1 MTTLEQWKNNQRA
14 IMMSDRD
21 YTLILDKSGSM
32 STPDQAGGRSR
43 WDIAQEST
51 LALARKCEQF
61 DPDGITVYVFSGKFK
76 RYEEV
81 TSAKVA
87 QVFMEN
93 DPAGTTN
100 LAGVLLHATQNYFQR
115 KAAGKAK
122 PNGETILVVTDGE
135 PDDRKAVFEVI
146 IDATRKMDRDEELG
160 ISIIQVGSDPQA
172 TKFLKA
178 LDDQLQGVGAKFDIC
193 DTVTLDD
200 LEDMSLADVLMNA
213 ITD

>member
-1 MTTLEQWKNNQRA
+1 
-14 IMMSDRD
+14 MMSDRD

-43 WDIAQEST
+43 WEIAQEST

-61 DPDGITVYVFSGKFK
+61 DPDGITVYLFSGRFK
-76 RYEEV
+76 RYDDV

-87 QVFMEN
+87 QIFLEN

-100 LAGVLLHATQNYFQR
+100 LAGVLQDALNNYFQR
-115 KAAGKAK
+115 KAAGKTK
-122 PNGETILVVTDGE
+122 PNGETILVITDGE
-135 PDDRKAVFEVI
+135 PDDRKAVFETI
-146 IDATRKMDRDEELG
+146 IHATRQMERDEELG
-160 ISIIQVGSDPQA
+160 ISIIQVGSDAQA

-178 LDDQLQGVGAKFDIC
+178 LDDQLQSVGAKFDIC
-193 DTVTLDD
+193 DTITLED

>member
-1 MTTLEQWKNNQRA
+1 
-14 IMMSDRD
+14 MSDRD

-61 DPDGITVYVFSGKFK
+61 DPDGLTVYVFSGRFK
-76 RYEEV
+76 RYEDV

-87 QVFMEN
+87 QIFLEN

-100 LAGVLLHATQNYFQR
+100 LAGVLQNALDNYFQR
-115 KAAGKAK
+115 KAAGKTK
-122 PNGETILVVTDGE
+122 LNGETILVVTDGE

-146 IDATRKMDRDEELG
+146 INATRQMDRDEELA
-160 ISIIQVGSDPQA
+160 ISMIQVGSDAQA

-178 LDDQLQGVGAKFDIC
+178 LDDQLQSVGAKFDIC
-193 DTVTLDD
+193 DTITLDD
-200 LEDMSLADVLMNA
+200 MEDMSLADILMNA

>member
-1 MTTLEQWKNNQRA
+1 MK
-14 IMMSDRD
+14 DRD

-32 STPDQAGGRSR
+32 STPDQQSGKSR

-61 DPDGITVYVFSGKFK
+61 DPDGITVYLFSGKFK
-76 RYEEV
+76 RYDDV

-87 QVFMEN
+87 QIFQEN

-100 LAGVLLHATQNYFQR
+100 LAAVLQDAVNNYFQR
-115 KAAGKAK
+115 KAAGQTK
-122 PNGETILVVTDGE
+122 PNGETILVITDGE
-135 PDDRKAVFEVI
+135 PDDRRAVFEVI
-146 IDATRKMDRDEELG
+146 ITATRQMERDEELA
-160 ISIIQVGSDPQA
+160 ITMIQVGSDAQA

-213 ITD
+213 IND

>member
-1 MTTLEQWKNNQRA
+1 
-14 IMMSDRD
+14 MMSDRD

-43 WDIAQEST
+43 WEIAQEST

-61 DPDGITVYVFSGKFK
+61 DPDGLTIYVFSGRFK
-76 RYEEV
+76 RYDDV

-87 QVFMEN
+87 QIFLEN

-100 LAGVLLHATQNYFQR
+100 LASVLQDALNNYFKR
-115 KAAGKAK
+115 KAAGKTKA
-122 PNGETILVVTDGE
+122 NGETILVITDGE

-146 IDATRKMDRDEELG
+146 IQATRQMERDEELA

-178 LDDQLQGVGAKFDIC
+178 LDDQLQSVGAKFDIC

>member
-1 MTTLEQWKNNQRA
+1 
-14 IMMSDRD
+14 MSDRD

-43 WDIAQEST
+43 WEIAQEST

-61 DPDGITVYVFSGKFK
+61 DPDGLTVYVFSGRFK
-76 RYEEV
+76 RYDDV

-87 QVFMEN
+87 QIFLEN

-100 LAGVLLHATQNYFQR
+100 LAGVLQNALDNYFQR
-115 KAAGKAK
+115 KSSGQTKA
-122 PNGETILVVTDGE
+122 NGETILVVTDGE

-146 IDATRKMDRDEELG
+146 INATRQMDRDEELA
-160 ISIIQVGSDPQA
+160 ISMIQVGSDAQA

-178 LDDQLQGVGAKFDIC
+178 LDDQLESVGAKFDIC
-193 DTVTLDD
+193 DTITLDD
-200 LEDMSLADVLMNA
+200 MEDMSLADILMNA

>member
-1 MTTLEQWKNNQRA
+1 
-14 IMMSDRD
+14 MMSDRD

-61 DPDGITVYVFSGKFK
+61 DPDGLTVYVFSGKFK
-76 RYEEV
+76 RYDDV

-87 QVFMEN
+87 QIFLEN

-100 LAGVLLHATQNYFQR
+100 LAGVLQNALDNYFQR
-115 KAAGKAK
+115 KAAGKTK
-122 PNGETILVVTDGE
+122 LNGETILVITDGE

-146 IDATRKMDRDEELG
+146 IKATQQMERDEELG
-160 ISIIQVGSDPQA
+160 ISMIQVGSDAQA

-178 LDDQLQGVGAKFDIC
+178 LDDQLQSVGAKFDIC
-193 DTVTLDD
+193 DTITLDD
-200 LEDMSLADVLMNA
+200 MEDMTLADILMNA

>member
-1 MTTLEQWKNNQRA
+1 MK
-14 IMMSDRD
+14 DRD

-32 STPDQAGGRSR
+32 STPDQQGGKSR
-43 WDIAQEST
+43 WEIAQEST

-76 RYEEV
+76 RYDDV
-81 TSAKVA
+81 TAAKVS
-87 QVFMEN
+87 QIFLEN

-100 LAGVLLHATQNYFQR
+100 LASVLQDATNNYFQR
-115 KAAGKAK
+115 KAKGQTK
-122 PNGETILVVTDGE
+122 PEGETIVVVTDGE
-135 PDDRKAVFEVI
+135 PDDRRAVFEVI
-146 IDATRKMDRDEELG
+146 INATRQMERDEELA
-160 ISIIQVGSDPQA
+160 ISMIQVGSDPQA

-200 LEDMSLADVLMNA
+200 LEDMSLSEVLTNA
-213 ITD
+213 IGD